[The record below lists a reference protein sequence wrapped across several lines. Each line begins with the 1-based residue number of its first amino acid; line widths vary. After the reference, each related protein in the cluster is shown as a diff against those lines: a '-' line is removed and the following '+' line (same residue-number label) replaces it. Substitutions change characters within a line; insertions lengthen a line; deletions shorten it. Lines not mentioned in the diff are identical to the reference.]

1 LKIQYNTIQWW
12 LIPSVSP
19 PRGNIGDGPNTSP
32 DSRGAWTGG
41 QNRRSKSRSQSGE
54 RKRKLRGEEGKEVGL
69 EVPAKGGERR
79 DGRGGSESRR

>member
-1 LKIQYNTIQWW
+1 M
-12 LIPSVSP
+12 
-19 PRGNIGDGPNTSP
+19 
-32 DSRGAWTGG
+32 GG

-69 EVPAKGGERR
+69 EVTAKGGERR